1 MKLSFLFSIFT
12 YFQNIGSLN
21 NVEFIKNHSKDLPYQ
36 VEENQFINREYKN
49 EFYDSNISYNN
60 TNYNVNDTFEDVIV
74 PFNVDWRKKGV
85 VSSVK
90 NQLKCGG
97 CWAFSSA
104 EAVESIWAINNKQL
118 YNLSEQELIDCTTS
132 YGNHGCEGGSM
143 LYGFQYVVDNG
154 LCTNI
159 SYPYV
164 AQDQMCSNITCDK
177 VVKIH
182 NFSLV
187 EQNNE
192 NILKRAVAQN
202 PVSVAIQ
209 ANKRS
214 FQFYQ
219 SGIYNDIDCGYEL
232 DHGVLLVGYGYDFEL
247 DMKYWIIKNSW
258 GEEWG
263 DNGYIRIQRNIDDS
277 RGLCGIAMQPSI
289 PII

>member
-12 YFQNIGSLN
+12 YFQNIDSLSN
-21 NVEFIKNHSKDLPYQ
+21 IKFIKNHSKDLPYQ

-104 EAVESIWAINNKQL
+104 EAVESVWAINNKQL

-132 YGNHGCEGGSM
+132 YGNNGCEGGSM
-143 LYGFQYVVDNG
+143 LYGFQYIVDNG
-154 LCTNI
+154 ICTNI

-164 AQDQMCSNITCDK
+164 AQDQMCSNTTCDK

-247 DMKYWIIKNSW
+247 NMKSPVVRRHL
-258 GEEWG
+258 ETF
-263 DNGYIRIQRNIDDS
+263 
-277 RGLCGIAMQPSI
+277 
-289 PII
+289 

>member
-60 TNYNVNDTFEDVIV
+60 TNYNINDTFEDIIV

-143 LYGFQYVVDNG
+143 LYGFQYIVDNG

-164 AQDQMCSNITCDK
+164 AQDQMCSNTTCDK

-232 DHGVLLVGYGYDFEL
+232 DHGVLLVGYG
-247 DMKYWIIKNSW
+247 
-258 GEEWG
+258 
-263 DNGYIRIQRNIDDS
+263 
-277 RGLCGIAMQPSI
+277 
-289 PII
+289 